1 MVAMVWGLSALELS
15 FQLHRPAGR
24 VLVIFS
30 SSSTVAGP
38 CDGLRSVAM
47 AGGSGQGEEGVRTTE
62 SQLGPQRVGVQRP
75 ARARS
80 GMGTE
85 VSTRVHEGRRGSDLP
100 VSPTQQTL
108 PRRSQYHA
116 GAENRKALTLT
127 LPRPPIASPVPV
139 SPTGKG
145 PLHSHSCIWV
155 MLISPGSCQGEFPS
169 ASWPCWL
176 LLRTS
181 HCAHPMRERALLR
194 ERRP

>member
-24 VLVIFS
+24 ALVIFS

-85 VSTRVHEGRRGSDLP
+85 VSTRVCESRGASTRVHEGRRGSGLP

-108 PRRSQYHA
+108 PRRSQYLA
-116 GAENRKALTLT
+116 GE
-127 LPRPPIASPVPV
+127 
-139 SPTGKG
+139 
-145 PLHSHSCIWV
+145 
-155 MLISPGSCQGEFPS
+155 
-169 ASWPCWL
+169 
-176 LLRTS
+176 LRTGR
-181 HCAHPMRERALLR
+181 H
-194 ERRP
+194 